1 MLLHG
6 EQPITVTL
14 NGQTYGDKTVDLD
27 TQNEAIWGSQPQLQ
41 VKDSSGVTYTYDN
54 GFLTCSETGS
64 AEVTM
69 AEGVTTTDHQIQIA
83 ENANVTLTLRDVAI
97 NAGDKNRPA
106 ILVSNGG
113 NLTLVLT
120 GSSTMEASVRHG
132 AVLAASEAALTI
144 QGTGSLTVK
153 NSAQSADRFS
163 YNVGIWAKT
172 LAIEG
177 NPTLTA
183 EINSDGIGLRGTTI
197 GIHGGRIEAKS
208 GNYGAAG
215 IGGAYNAP
223 STVTITGGTV
233 YAEGGRLYS
242 EGGALSNP
250 YTQAVITGGSV
261 NMNRLHNS
269 SRNDFK
275 QPKNTSDALL
285 YCATLTIGSGSTLSK
300 NAQVLGLTI
309 KRGGSNYTYGMD
321 NMLTD
326 GNGKLYLWLPE
337 GAVVSEVKTV
347 NGTYSGSCTTNTNR
361 TSNDSGNIWG
371 TASAAFTISGAM
383 FYPVEDITLEEI
395 SKTGKF
401 NLSSL
406 AAVAPANAANKDI
419 VWSIEGENT
428 ANAAIDG
435 QMLTIN
441 KIGAFTLKATI
452 ADGKGANTD
461 FTKAFSIR
469 ITDAVVE
476 PTAANRISY
485 GQSLSQAALSIQ
497 GWNWVDGTVIPTV
510 SNSGYPAYISVADDS
525 STDYTGVDGYNDQ
538 DKTVTRTIP
547 VTVEKAAPAVS
558 VQAAPSSAIAGKTVS
573 VTATVKNPN
582 NESLTDV
589 PVATLS
595 YQIGDNSAATTFT
608 ESFVI
613 PKDTA
618 AGTIITI
625 TAVTAAGGNYQ
636 TGKGTVT
643 VAVIACPHTG
653 SKTLQH
659 DDTHHWYLCG
669 ECGEKIDEAA
679 HSGGAAT
686 CTTKAVCSA
695 CSISYGEL
703 ERHNLTK
710 QDAAAPT
717 CTTAG
722 NVEYWHCSVCNKSF
736 SDAAG
741 TVEIT
746 EIMLNALKHDWG
758 DWTSNSNGTHTH
770 TCKRDGSHTETKDC
784 SGGTATCAA
793 PATCAACGQPYGGK
807 DSNHHTGQTEIR
819 NATSSYT
826 GDTYCLGCGVMLKR
840 GTTISTGGGS
850 SSGGSS
856 GSSGGNSGSS
866 GGGSTIADRPDEIK
880 PDIPAASETK
890 PVKPDAD
897 GNAAVDHSAV
907 QSAINAAKTETNKN
921 GNTGNRIA
929 VTIPII
935 PAAGQTSFSVI
946 LKPQTLDTLVREKV
960 KQLKIDIDGVI
971 VEGMDADLL
980 KWLDTTSAGGDII
993 FRVKQVD
1000 VPGSSAAKA
1009 AIGTRPAL
1017 E

>member
-1 MLLHG
+1 MKLDCKRPLAVLLAAAMTFTMSGMPVFAVGAGAATAHTGLCEHHTEHTETCGCTEGTPCAYVCEICNRQDSELVSGVSGDDPAECICETRCRADAANPDCPVCAAEGAGLSACLGKETAARPDGYSMAEGVPALELMEKRSEVMLMADGDTLNIAELPLSDKSVIGGRLQESYFGVIRIDSGNLSDYEGKTLTGSAVSTGQADCGRGLFIDGVTWNLTIENLTIDRSAGYGIMDSDYSYCSVITLVNGAKLNLTLKGENVLKGYYTGGAGICVNGGTTLTITGESDGSLLAVGGGGGGSAAGIGACGPGYFLNGQMQGVRTMGTIRIEGGTVIAQGGHHSYEGLSAAGIGGSFDGNTGVIEIIEGDVTAIGGNGSAGIGGGLSGSVGSIAISGGKVTATAGGRGAAIGSGQNTYTDSTTIPCGSISITGGKVTANGNIGYAGDAGKYSGGSVTISGGSVEVNGDINADTQNVDQSHILHRYSLKLLIYADGLTASGEAVTGTVTIGTGEDQYKDEQASFTVENGKATAQIEAAMLLHG

-54 GFLTCSETGS
+54 GFLTFSETGS

-285 YCATLTIGSGSTLSK
+285 YCATLAIGSGSTLSK

-347 NGTYSGSCTTNTNR
+347 NGTYSGSCTTNINR

-383 FYPVEDITLEEI
+383 FYPVEGITLEEI

-401 NLSSL
+401 R
-406 AAVAPANAANKDI
+406 
-419 VWSIEGENT
+419 
-428 ANAAIDG
+428 
-435 QMLTIN
+435 
-441 KIGAFTLKATI
+441 ATPHKKCQERQ
-452 ADGKGANTD
+452 D
-461 FTKAFSIR
+461 
-469 ITDAVVE
+469 
-476 PTAANRISY
+476 
-485 GQSLSQAALSIQ
+485 
-497 GWNWVDGTVIPTV
+497 VI
-510 SNSGYPAYISVADDS
+510 
-525 STDYTGVDGYNDQ
+525 
-538 DKTVTRTIP
+538 
-547 VTVEKAAPAVS
+547 
-558 VQAAPSSAIAGKTVS
+558 
-573 VTATVKNPN
+573 
-582 NESLTDV
+582 
-589 PVATLS
+589 
-595 YQIGDNSAATTFT
+595 
-608 ESFVI
+608 
-613 PKDTA
+613 
-618 AGTIITI
+618 
-625 TAVTAAGGNYQ
+625 
-636 TGKGTVT
+636 
-643 VAVIACPHTG
+643 
-653 SKTLQH
+653 
-659 DDTHHWYLCG
+659 
-669 ECGEKIDEAA
+669 
-679 HSGGAAT
+679 
-686 CTTKAVCSA
+686 
-695 CSISYGEL
+695 
-703 ERHNLTK
+703 
-710 QDAAAPT
+710 
-717 CTTAG
+717 
-722 NVEYWHCSVCNKSF
+722 
-736 SDAAG
+736 
-741 TVEIT
+741 
-746 EIMLNALKHDWG
+746 
-758 DWTSNSNGTHTH
+758 
-770 TCKRDGSHTETKDC
+770 
-784 SGGTATCAA
+784 
-793 PATCAACGQPYGGK
+793 
-807 DSNHHTGQTEIR
+807 
-819 NATSSYT
+819 
-826 GDTYCLGCGVMLKR
+826 
-840 GTTISTGGGS
+840 
-850 SSGGSS
+850 
-856 GSSGGNSGSS
+856 
-866 GGGSTIADRPDEIK
+866 
-880 PDIPAASETK
+880 
-890 PVKPDAD
+890 
-897 GNAAVDHSAV
+897 
-907 QSAINAAKTETNKN
+907 
-921 GNTGNRIA
+921 
-929 VTIPII
+929 
-935 PAAGQTSFSVI
+935 
-946 LKPQTLDTLVREKV
+946 
-960 KQLKIDIDGVI
+960 
-971 VEGMDADLL
+971 
-980 KWLDTTSAGGDII
+980 
-993 FRVKQVD
+993 
-1000 VPGSSAAKA
+1000 
-1009 AIGTRPAL
+1009 
-1017 E
+1017 